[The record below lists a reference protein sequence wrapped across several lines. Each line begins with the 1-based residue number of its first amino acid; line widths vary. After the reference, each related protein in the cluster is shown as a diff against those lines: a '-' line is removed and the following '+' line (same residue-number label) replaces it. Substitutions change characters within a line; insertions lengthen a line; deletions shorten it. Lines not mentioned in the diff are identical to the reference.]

1 MQKAVNVNTEFHMI
15 ETWRRLFL
23 KLNVF
28 FPDFVLPFFYYKAVY
43 AD

>member
-23 KLNVF
+23 KLNGF
-28 FPDFVLPFFYYKAVY
+28 FFGFCFTFFLL
-43 AD
+43 